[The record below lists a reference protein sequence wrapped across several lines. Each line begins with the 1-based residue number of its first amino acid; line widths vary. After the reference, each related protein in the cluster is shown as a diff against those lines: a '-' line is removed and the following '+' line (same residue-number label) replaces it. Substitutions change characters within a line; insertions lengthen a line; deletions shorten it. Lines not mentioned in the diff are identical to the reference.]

1 MKKGSI
7 STIET
12 FGLVDGPGIRT
23 VIFLS
28 GCKLR
33 CKYCHNPEMWK
44 MNEYN
49 YTLNFTDV
57 KNYFEIHEIIQNDL
71 DFPDYY
77 GKNLDALWDCLTDQL
92 LSGITNI
99 EIYGIEKLVP
109 FNNYHE
115 RLLRVFRDVKHA
127 YNNKYSMYF
136 HVKLFYQDGSSE
148 EI

>member
-1 MKKGSI
+1 
-7 STIET
+7 
-12 FGLVDGPGIRT
+12 
-23 VIFLS
+23 
-28 GCKLR
+28 
-33 CKYCHNPEMWK
+33 

-49 YTLNFTDV
+49 YTLNFTDITH
-57 KNYFEIHEIIQNDL
+57 YLEIHEIIQRDL

-99 EIYGIEKLVP
+99 EIYGIEKLVS

-115 RLLRVFRDVKHA
+115 RLIRVFHDVKHA
-127 YNNKYSMYF
+127 YNNKYSDYF
-136 HVKLFYQDGSSE
+136 HVKLFYQDGSIE

>member
-1 MKKGSI
+1 
-7 STIET
+7 
-12 FGLVDGPGIRT
+12 
-23 VIFLS
+23 
-28 GCKLR
+28 
-33 CKYCHNPEMWK
+33 

-49 YTLNFTDV
+49 YTLNFTNV
-57 KNYFEIHEIIQNDL
+57 TNYLEIHEIIQNDL